1 MSIYSLVFK
10 AEVKERILENVALS
24 EYCWVPLEMLGAEV
38 VEVVEEEVAEE
49 DTNVKNMRTEAMM
62 VEVAIL
68 TPEAEEAEAEEAEL
82 EEAQEEEAQV
92 EAVVVLMMVRRC
104 APMCLVIWAP
114 DEQCNTPLSN

>member
-1 MSIYSLVFK
+1 MSNGITLCKCHECDKFQ
-10 AEVKERILENVALS
+10 
-24 EYCWVPLEMLGAEV
+24 
-38 VEVVEEEVAEE
+38 
-49 DTNVKNMRTEAMM
+49 
-62 VEVAIL
+62 VAIL
-68 TPEAEEAEAEEAEL
+68 TAEAEEAGPEEAEL